1 MTEEQEE
8 RYVAAQEKMAENFEY
23 IAGALEAIATIQEAT
38 FAKVYPEKVAP
49 AEATITHVKTEEERL
64 RESQGSTGEPLVDWV
79 SLPPETIGPREAAW
93 IEKQKQ
99 GAGPK

>member
-64 RESQGSTGEPLVDWV
+64 RESQGSTGEPLGDWV
-79 SLPPETIGPREAAW
+79 NLPTETLGPREAAW
-93 IEKQKQ
+93 LQKQKQ
-99 GAGPK
+99 GAGTK